1 MGGPSRE
8 WSEKAA
14 EAEDAAGGIVSV
26 GGLAADL
33 GMIGDEGRRRAD
45 DPGRYRIWWTSG
57 VEAKVAVAMLEEGL
71 AALHPDL
78 AAAIR
83 SRRGRAGRMRLWD
96 SGGIHVPAGLADSW
110 PMDGPIAA
118 CLVAADCG
126 GIVFH
131 QALLDQA
138 RRMPGFVTTMG
149 LDLA

>member
-8 WSEKAA
+8 WLEKAA
-14 EAEDAAGGIVSV
+14 EAEDQCRSVSV

-33 GMIGDEGRRRAD
+33 GLIDAAGARWAD
-45 DPGRYRIWWTSG
+45 DPARYRIWWTNG
-57 VEAKVAVAMLEEGL
+57 AEAKLAVAMIDEGL

-78 AAAIR
+78 EAAIR

-118 CLVAADCG
+118 SLIADDSG

-131 QALLDQA
+131 RCLIDQA

-149 LDLA
+149 LELA